1 VKPHRLR
8 FCAFGAALVIGIGV
22 VPLAAQS
29 ASAPKV
35 FALDDLAWIGGIW
48 KSDNAQGPTVEE
60 HWMAPSGG
68 VMCGMGRVVANGR
81 AVFFEFLRIGQ
92 EKDGS
97 VVYYALP
104 FGRGTPVPFTLTS
117 LEGTKAIFE
126 NPQHDDP
133 KVITYTLEGDR
144 LTAVTEGEKN
154 GKPTRNVFSMKR
166 ASN

>member
-1 VKPHRLR
+1 MKARRIVVG
-8 FCAFGAALVIGIGV
+8 AIGAALVLVVGA
-22 VPLAAQS
+22 VPLAAQDGP
-29 ASAPKV
+29 APKP
-35 FALDDLAWIGGIW
+35 FAIDDLAWIGGVW
-48 KSDNAQGPTVEE
+48 KSDNSQGPTVEE
-60 HWMAPSGG
+60 HWMAPAGG
-68 VMCGMGRVVANGR
+68 VMCGMGRMVSNGR
-81 AVFFEFLRIGQ
+81 LVFFEYLRIGQ

-117 LEGTKAIFE
+117 LEGTKAVFE

-154 GKPTRNVFSMKR
+154 GKPTRNAFAMRRS
-166 ASN
+166 SN